1 MALFLLG
8 AAGKLLG
15 GAATKGAAKKAI
27 VGKGKD
33 VVKDKAKGKITKIS
47 KDKLLG
53 KKSNAIVKSP
63 AGALVPTPS
72 APIATPSPGGSS
84 LLSEVIEIK
93 VTTIK
98 IKDLLASNLA
108 QQKAADAAAR
118 KQAEKDAKAQREAEL
133 ESKEDSG
140 GEGIKLP
147 GAPKTGIFD
156 AIKRFLLFT
165 FLGSLLGVIMKH
177 HKPILKAF
185 TEITDNLQNCWK
197 LLKYAI
203 AYLTTSG
210 KGILKGLFK
219 TFKFFYKIAKST
231 GKFLFDVGKRAFNAL
246 KSVAGAL
253 FDFLKPIVSGA
264 INAAK
269 ELAQN
274 LVKSAANLGKQ
285 FLKRANQLRKFI
297 SRAGRAAF
305 GAIKGRQGAKGA
317 VKAVK
322 TAAQRSARQA
332 GKSATKKVTKEAT
345 ELVVKETT
353 DIVAK
358 ETTDIVA
365 KETTDIVVKETA
377 EAAAKK
383 ASKEAAETAAT
394 STAASI
400 IKKAKGFSKIFKR
413 IPVVGALIG
422 IGIDMALGE
431 KLDRAIV
438 GSIGSSIG
446 AGIGGILGQ
455 IAIPIPFFGA
465 AAGGI
470 IGGAIG
476 EYLGKELYEMFRVAM
491 GMGRSDESDKPDE
504 SDTVE
509 QKSKG
514 GPMGKPKKLPGAEVA
529 IVPLENGETYYGI
542 RTKQDLLTSLFMP
555 FSGMKNM
562 FKSKFKSKTGGSGS
576 AETDSDAVPSGGGG
590 GFNESSLKAAMDK
603 AGYTDKTERAMFLA
617 QMAHETGNF
626 KYAEE
631 IHDGSNYEGSKMLG
645 NTEPGDGKRFKGRG
659 YIQITGRWNYGH
671 YGKKVGVDLIK
682 NPELAADPKV
692 AADVAIAYW
701 EERVDRAAAK
711 RGDVKKVTYGVNGG
725 YNGLADREAK
735 FKKYMGDSNYTA
747 PGGNLIASAPPSSG
761 DLSAPT
767 QSESVGAPQPGD
779 GRSKVKS
786 KEEESESSSDSF
798 GAALSKAM
806 NNPSLIGDFGPS
818 GGSASFGGGSV
829 KKYDVEKSASYDDPS
844 SSPIVVPIPPPAQSP
859 PPAPKSSGGGKRN
872 QVTPSLSLNSD
883 INQLVS
889 QAVFY

>member
-33 VVKDKAKGKITKIS
+33 IVKDKAKGKITKIS

-53 KKSNAIVKSP
+53 KKSSAIVKSP

-93 VTTIK
+93 ITTIK
-98 IKDLLASNLA
+98 IKDILASNLA
-108 QQKAADAAAR
+108 QQKAADAEAR

-133 ESKEDSG
+133 ESEEDSG
-140 GEGIKLP
+140 GEGLKLP

-210 KGILKGLFK
+210 KGILKGIFK
-219 TFKFFYKIAKST
+219 TFKFFYKITKGV
-231 GKFLFDVGKRAFNAL
+231 GKFLFNVGKRIFNAF
-246 KSVAGAL
+246 KGVAGAL

-274 LVKSAANLGKQ
+274 LVKRATDLGKQ
-285 FLKRANQLRKFI
+285 FLKRANQLRKFL

-305 GAIKGRQGAKGA
+305 GALKGGQGAGGA
-317 VKAVK
+317 VRAVR
-322 TAAQRSARQA
+322 TAAKRSARQA
-332 GKSATKKVTKEAT
+332 GKNATKKIAKEAT
-345 ELVVKETT
+345 ELAVKETT
-353 DIVAK
+353 DIV
-358 ETTDIVA
+358 V

-377 EAAAKK
+377 EVAA
-383 ASKEAAETAAT
+383 KEAAEKAAT

-491 GMGRSDESDKPDE
+491 GMGRSDESDK
-504 SDTVE
+504 VE

-514 GPMGKPKKLPGAEVA
+514 GPIGKPKKLPGAEVA
-529 IVPLENGETYYGI
+529 IVPLDNGETYYGI
-542 RTKQDLLTSLFMP
+542 RTKQDLLASLMMP
-555 FSGMKNM
+555 FSGIRNM
-562 FKSKFKSKTGGSGS
+562 FKSKFKDGPAK
-576 AETDSDAVPSGGGG
+576 TDSGPSGGGG
-590 GFNESSLKAAMDK
+590 GFNESSLKTAMDK

-631 IHDGSNYEGSKMLG
+631 IHDGSDYEGSKTLG

-701 EERVDRAAAK
+701 NERVDRDAAK
-711 RGDVKKVTYGVNGG
+711 RGDIKKVTYGVNGG
-725 YNGLADREAK
+725 YNGLADRKAK

-747 PGGNLIASAPPSSG
+747 PGGGLIASAPPSSG

-806 NNPSLIGDFGPS
+806 NNPNLIGDYGAS
-818 GGSASFGGGSV
+818 GSASFGGGSV

-844 SSPIVVPIPPPAQSP
+844 SSPIVVPIPPPVQSSP
-859 PPAPKSSGGGKRN
+859 PTPKSSGGGKRN
-872 QVTPSLSLNSD
+872 QVTPTLSLNSD
-883 INQLVS
+883 INELVS

>member
-33 VVKDKAKGKITKIS
+33 IVKDKAKGKITKIS

-72 APIATPSPGGSS
+72 APVATPSPGGSS

-108 QQKAADAAAR
+108 QQKAANAAAR
-118 KQAEKDAKAQREAEL
+118 KQAEKDAKAQRESEL

-140 GEGIKLP
+140 KGGIKLP

-219 TFKFFYKIAKST
+219 TFKFFYNIVKST

-246 KSVAGAL
+246 KGVAGAL

-269 ELAQN
+269 ELGKN
-274 LVKSAANLGKQ
+274 LVKRAADLGEQ
-285 FLKRANQLRKFI
+285 FLKRANQFRKFL

-305 GAIKGRQGAKGA
+305 GALKGGQGAGGA
-317 VKAVK
+317 VRAVR

-332 GKSATKKVTKEAT
+332 GKNVTKKVTKEAT
-345 ELVVKETT
+345 ELAVKETT
-353 DIVAK
+353 DIV
-358 ETTDIVA
+358 V

-377 EAAAKK
+377 EVAA
-383 ASKEAAETAAT
+383 KEAAEKAAT

-400 IKKAKGFSKIFKR
+400 ITKAKGFSKIFKR

-491 GMGRSDESDKPDE
+491 GMGRSDESDK
-504 SDTVE
+504 VE

-514 GPMGKPKKLPGAEVA
+514 GPIGKPKKLPGAEVA
-529 IVPLENGETYYGI
+529 IVPLDNGETYYGI
-542 RTKQDLLTSLFMP
+542 RTKQDLLASMMMP
-555 FSGMKNM
+555 FSGIKNM
-562 FKSKFKSKTGGSGS
+562 FKSKSKTGSSGS
-576 AETDSDAVPSGGGG
+576 AETAVPSGGGG

-692 AADVAIAYW
+692 AADVAVAYW
-701 EERVDRAAAK
+701 NERVDRAAAK

-786 KEEESESSSDSF
+786 KEEESESSFDF

-806 NNPSLIGDFGPS
+806 NNPALMGDFGPS

-844 SSPIVVPIPPPAQSP
+844 SSPIVVPIPPPVQSP

-872 QVTPSLSLNSD
+872 QVTPTLSLNSD

>member
-33 VVKDKAKGKITKIS
+33 IVKDKAKGKITKIS

-63 AGALVPTPS
+63 AGALVATPS
-72 APIATPSPGGSS
+72 APISAPSSGGSS

-98 IKDLLASNLA
+98 IKDLLTSNLA

-118 KQAEKDAKAQREAEL
+118 KQAEKDAKAQRESEL

-140 GEGIKLP
+140 GGGLKLP

-231 GKFLFDVGKRAFNAL
+231 GKFLFDVGKRIFNAF
-246 KSVAGAL
+246 KGVASAL

-269 ELAQN
+269 ELTKN
-274 LVKSAANLGKQ
+274 LVKRAADLGNQ
-285 FLKRANQLRKFI
+285 FLKRANQLRKFL
-297 SRAGRAAF
+297 SRAGRAAI
-305 GAIKGRQGAKGA
+305 GAGIKGGGGVKGA
-317 VKAVK
+317 TKAVK
-322 TAAQRSARQA
+322 TVAERSARQA
-332 GKSATKKVTKEAT
+332 GKNATKKIAKEAT
-345 ELVVKETT
+345 ELAVKETT
-353 DIVAK
+353 DIV
-358 ETTDIVA
+358 V

-377 EAAAKK
+377 EVAA
-383 ASKEAAETAAT
+383 KEAAEKAAT

-400 IKKAKGFSKIFKR
+400 LKRAKRFGKIFKR
-413 IPVVGALIG
+413 IPIIGALIG
-422 IGIDMALGE
+422 IGINLALGE
-431 KLDRAIV
+431 RLDKAIV
-438 GSIGSSIG
+438 MEAGALLG
-446 AGIGGILGQ
+446 AGIGGFLGS
-455 IAIPIPFFGA
+455 IAIPIPIVGGL
-465 AAGGI
+465 AGGTV
-470 IGGAIG
+470 GGAIG
-476 EYLGKELYEMFRVAM
+476 EWIGGEIYENIRVAL
-491 GMGRSDESDKPDE
+491 GMGRSDESDK
-504 SDTVE
+504 VE

-514 GPMGKPKKLPGAEVA
+514 GPIGKPKKLPGAEVA
-529 IVPLENGETYYGI
+529 VVPLDNGETYYGI
-542 RTKQDLLTSLFMP
+542 RTKQDLLASLLMP
-555 FSGMKNM
+555 FSGIKNM
-562 FKSKFKSKTGGSGS
+562 FKSKSGS
-576 AETDSDAVPSGGGG
+576 SGSTETAVPSGGGG

-626 KYAEE
+626 KYSEE

-701 EERVDRAAAK
+701 NERVDRSAAK

-735 FKKYMGDSNYTA
+735 FRKYMGDSNYTA
-747 PGGNLIASAPPSSG
+747 PGGGLIASAPPSSG

-786 KEEESESSSDSF
+786 KEEESESSFDF

-806 NNPSLIGDFGPS
+806 NNPALMGDFGPS
-818 GGSASFGGGSV
+818 GGSASFGGSSV

-872 QVTPSLSLNSD
+872 QVTPTLSLNSD
-883 INQLVS
+883 INELVS

>member
-15 GAATKGAAKKAI
+15 GAATKGAAKKAV

-33 VVKDKAKGKITKIS
+33 IVKNKAKGKIKKIS

-53 KKSNAIVKSP
+53 KKSSAIVKSP
-63 AGALVPTPS
+63 AGALVATPS

-93 VTTIK
+93 ITTIK

-108 QQKAADAAAR
+108 QQKAANAAAR
-118 KQAEKDAKAQREAEL
+118 KQAEKDAKAQRESGL

-140 GEGIKLP
+140 GGGIKLP

-185 TEITDNLQNCWK
+185 TEITDNLQNGWK
-197 LLKYAI
+197 LLKAFI
-203 AYLTTSG
+203 TYLTSSG

-274 LVKSAANLGKQ
+274 LVKRAAELGQQ
-285 FLKRANQLRKFI
+285 FLKRANQLRKFLTQP
-297 SRAGRAAF
+297 RTPRQPRGRRPR
-305 GAIKGRQGAKGA
+305 GRR
-317 VKAVK
+317 
-322 TAAQRSARQA
+322 TPPSSARQA
-332 GKSATKKVTKEAT
+332 GTSATKKVTKEAT
-345 ELVVKETT
+345 ELAVKETT
-353 DIVAK
+353 EVVAK
-358 ETTDIVA
+358 ETTEAVA
-365 KETTDIVVKETA
+365 KEAT
-377 EAAAKK
+377 KK
-383 ASKEAAETAAT
+383 VAKEAAETAAK

-400 IKKAKGFSKIFKR
+400 LKRAKNFATIFKR
-413 IPVVGALIG
+413 IPMIG
-422 IGIDMALGE
+422 SLLGIAIDLALGE
-431 KLDRAIV
+431 RLDKAIV
-438 GSIGSSIG
+438 KQAGGFIG
-446 AGIGGILGQ
+446 AGIGGFLGQ
-455 IAIPIPFFGA
+455 IAIPIPLAGA
-465 AAGGI
+465 AAGGT
-470 IGGAIG
+470 IGGLIG
-476 EYLGKELYEMFRVAM
+476 EWVGGEIYENIRVAL
-491 GMGRSDESDKPDE
+491 GMGRSDESESKPKPKPTPRDRRGRPIRRK
-504 SDTVE
+504 SSNVE

-514 GPMGKPKKLPGAEVA
+514 GPIGKPKKLPGAEVA
-529 IVPLENGETYYGI
+529 VVPLGDGETYYGI
-542 RTKQDLLTSLFMP
+542 RTKQNLLESLF
-555 FSGMKNM
+555 GGVKDM
-562 FKSKFKSKTGGSGS
+562 FKSKLKSGSSGS
-576 AETDSDAVPSGGGG
+576 AETAVPSGGGG

-626 KYAEE
+626 KYSEE

-701 EERVDRAAAK
+701 DERVDRAAAK

-735 FKKYMGDSNYTA
+735 FRKYMGDSNYTA
-747 PGGNLIASAPPSSG
+747 PGGGLIASAPPSSG

-786 KEEESESSSDSF
+786 KEEESKSSFDF
-798 GAALSKAM
+798 GAALSKSM
-806 NNPSLIGDFGPS
+806 NNPALMGDFGPS

-829 KKYDVEKSASYDDPS
+829 KQYNVEKSASYDDPS

-872 QVTPSLSLNSD
+872 QVTPTLSLNSD
-883 INQLVS
+883 INELVS

>member
-33 VVKDKAKGKITKIS
+33 IVKDKAKGKITKIS

-63 AGALVPTPS
+63 AGALVATPS
-72 APIATPSPGGSS
+72 APISAPSSGGSS

-93 VTTIK
+93 ITTIK
-98 IKDLLASNLA
+98 IKDILASNLA

-140 GEGIKLP
+140 GGGIKLP

-219 TFKFFYKIAKST
+219 TFKFFYNITKST
-231 GKFLFDVGKRAFNAL
+231 GKFLFDVGKRIFNAF
-246 KSVAGAL
+246 KGVASSL

-269 ELAQN
+269 ELGKN
-274 LVKSAANLGKQ
+274 LLKRAADLGKQ
-285 FLKRANQLRKFI
+285 FLKRANQLRKFL

-332 GKSATKKVTKEAT
+332 GKNATKNIAKEAT
-345 ELVVKETT
+345 ELAVKETT
-353 DIVAK
+353 DIV
-358 ETTDIVA
+358 V

-377 EAAAKK
+377 EVAA
-383 ASKEAAETAAT
+383 KEAAEKAAT

-491 GMGRSDESDKPDE
+491 GMGRSDESD
-504 SDTVE
+504 TVE

-542 RTKQDLLTSLFMP
+542 RTKQDLLTSMLMP
-555 FSGMKNM
+555 FSGIKNM
-562 FKSKFKSKTGGSGS
+562 FKSKSKTGGSGPTQ
-576 AETDSDAVPSGGGG
+576 TDSDPVPSGGGG

-626 KYAEE
+626 KYSEE

-735 FKKYMGDSNYTA
+735 FRKYIGDSNYTA
-747 PGGNLIASAPPSSG
+747 PGGGLIASAPPSSG

-786 KEEESESSSDSF
+786 EEESESSSDSF

-806 NNPSLIGDFGPS
+806 NNPSLIGDFGASS
-818 GGSASFGGGSV
+818 GGASFGGGSV

-844 SSPIVVPIPPPAQSP
+844 SSPIVVPIPPPVQSP

-872 QVTPSLSLNSD
+872 QVTPTLSLNSD

>member
-33 VVKDKAKGKITKIS
+33 IVKDKAKGKITKIS

-63 AGALVPTPS
+63 AGALVATPS
-72 APIATPSPGGSS
+72 APISAPSSGGSS

-118 KQAEKDAKAQREAEL
+118 KQAEKDAKAQRESEL

-140 GEGIKLP
+140 GGGLKLP

-231 GKFLFDVGKRAFNAL
+231 GKFLFDVGKRIFNAF
-246 KSVAGAL
+246 KGVASAL

-269 ELAQN
+269 ELTKN
-274 LVKSAANLGKQ
+274 LVKRAADLGNQ
-285 FLKRANQLRKFI
+285 FLKRANQLRKFL
-297 SRAGRAAF
+297 SRAGRAAI
-305 GAIKGRQGAKGA
+305 GAGIKGGGGVKGA
-317 VKAVK
+317 TKAVK
-322 TAAQRSARQA
+322 TVAERSARQA
-332 GKSATKKVTKEAT
+332 GKNATKKIAKEAT
-345 ELVVKETT
+345 ELAVKETT
-353 DIVAK
+353 DIV
-358 ETTDIVA
+358 V

-377 EAAAKK
+377 EVAA
-383 ASKEAAETAAT
+383 KEAAEKAAT

-400 IKKAKGFSKIFKR
+400 LKRAKRFGKIFKR
-413 IPVVGALIG
+413 IPIIGALIG
-422 IGIDMALGE
+422 IGINLALGE
-431 KLDRAIV
+431 RLDKAIV
-438 GSIGSSIG
+438 MEAGALLG
-446 AGIGGILGQ
+446 AGIGGFLGS
-455 IAIPIPFFGA
+455 IAIPIPIVGGL
-465 AAGGI
+465 AGGTV
-470 IGGAIG
+470 GGAIG
-476 EYLGKELYEMFRVAM
+476 EWIGGEIYENIRVAL
-491 GMGRSDESDKPDE
+491 GMGRSDESDK
-504 SDTVE
+504 VE

-514 GPMGKPKKLPGAEVA
+514 GPIGKPKKLPGAEVA
-529 IVPLENGETYYGI
+529 VVPLDNGETYYGI
-542 RTKQDLLTSLFMP
+542 RTKQDLLASLLMP
-555 FSGMKNM
+555 FSGIKNM
-562 FKSKFKSKTGGSGS
+562 FKSKSGS
-576 AETDSDAVPSGGGG
+576 SGSTETAVPSGGGG

-626 KYAEE
+626 KYSEE

-701 EERVDRAAAK
+701 NERVDRSAAK

-735 FKKYMGDSNYTA
+735 FRKYMGDSNYTA
-747 PGGNLIASAPPSSG
+747 PGGGLIASAPPSSG

-786 KEEESESSSDSF
+786 KEEESESSFDF

-806 NNPSLIGDFGPS
+806 NNPALMGDFGPS
-818 GGSASFGGGSV
+818 GGSASFGGSSV

-872 QVTPSLSLNSD
+872 QVTPTLSLNSD
-883 INQLVS
+883 INELVS